1 MNRTRSEAL
10 YEEALTH
17 IVGGVNS
24 PSRSFKA
31 VGGGAPV
38 FMKRGQGAHFWDEDG
53 NRYIDYLCAYGP
65 IILGHAHP
73 HVTEAIVRA
82 AQTGVLY
89 GTPTELEIKLARMLK
104 SAIPSLDKVRF
115 VNSGTEAVM
124 TVIRVARAFT
134 GRSKIIKFA
143 GCYHGHSDL
152 VLVAAGSGPSTLG
165 TPDSAGVPQSIAG
178 EVITVPFNDLDAL
191 AAALERWG
199 AETAAVMV
207 EPIVGNF
214 GMVMPKPGFL
224 EGLGKLAREHGALVI
239 YDEVITAFRFHYGS
253 AQTYE
258 GLVPEPIRADSL
270 DGPGTASAASLANA
284 PAAASLA
291 NAADAA
297 SPPGT
302 AAADAADARAA
313 FFRAIRPDL
322 TALGKIIGG
331 GLPIGAYGGRREI
344 MEQVAPLGPAYQA
357 GTMAGNPA
365 SIASGIACLE
375 ALAEPGVYAQMD
387 KLAVRLTDGIAES
400 ARRHGIPLTVNRI
413 RGSFSTH
420 FCDHPVTNYDEA
432 KDTDGEAFARFFRLM
447 LDKGICLAPSKYE
460 AWFLTTAHTE
470 ADITYTLEAA
480 EASFARMAERAD

>member
-1 MNRTRSEAL
+1 MNRSRSEQL
-10 YEEALTH
+10 YQEALQH

-38 FMKRGQGAHFWDEDG
+38 FMKRAKGAYFWDEDG
-53 NRYIDYLCAYGP
+53 NRYIDYLAAYGP
-65 IILGHAHP
+65 IITGHAHP
-73 HVTEAIVRA
+73 HITAAITQA
-82 AQTGVLY
+82 AENGTLY
-89 GTPTELEIKLARMLK
+89 GTPTELEIRMARMLK
-104 SAIPSLDKVRF
+104 EAIPSMDKVRF

-124 TVIRVARAFT
+124 TTIRVARAYT

-165 TPDSAGVPQSIAG
+165 TPDSAGVPSSIAQ
-178 EVITVPFNDLDAL
+178 EVITVPFNDLDGLAQAL
-191 AAALERWG
+191 DTWG
-199 AETAAVMV
+199 KDVAAVMV

-224 EGLGKLAREHGALVI
+224 EGLCRMARDNGSLVI

-253 AQTYE
+253 TQTFA
-258 GLVPEPIRADSL
+258 G
-270 DGPGTASAASLANA
+270 LANHE
-284 PAAASLA
+284 
-291 NAADAA
+291 
-297 SPPGT
+297 
-302 AAADAADARAA
+302 
-313 FFRAIRPDL
+313 AIKPDL

-331 GLPIGAYGGRREI
+331 GLPIGAYGGSKEV

-365 SIASGIACLE
+365 SIAAGIACLE
-375 ALAEPGVYAQMD
+375 VLQGEGVYEEMD
-387 KLAVRLTDGIAES
+387 RLAAKLADGLQAS
-400 ARRHGIPLTVNRI
+400 ADRYGVPLTINRI
-413 RGSFSTH
+413 RGSLSTH

-432 KDTDGEAFARFFRLM
+432 QDTDGEAFAAFFRNM
-447 LDKGICLAPSKYE
+447 LNRNVNLAPSKYE

-470 ADITYTLEAA
+470 QDIIDTLEAA
-480 EASFARMAERAD
+480 DASFREMSKK